1 LRTGARTPGDIDIL
15 VNNAGI
21 SMFGPTAE
29 VEMAAYD
36 KMFASNVRAPLF
48 LVGAL
53 APGPVERGRGSIISL
68 SSMAGGVGLA
78 ALVGDDADASRLASR
93 GHSVPRVRP
102 RELHHRRDD
111 RRRRWMSSGLDR
123 HDAVW
128 AQAHD
133 DPDHVN
139 HHQGAGHV

>member
-1 LRTGARTPGDIDIL
+1 
-15 VNNAGI
+15 
-21 SMFGPTAE
+21 MFGPTAE

-36 KMFASNVRAPLF
+36 KMFASNVRAP
-48 LVGAL
+48 
-53 APGPVERGRGSIISL
+53 RI
-68 SSMAGGVGLA
+68 
-78 ALVGDDADASRLASR
+78 ASR
-93 GHSVPRVRP
+93 GHRVPRVRP

-111 RRRRWMSSGLDR
+111 RRRRRTSSGLDM